1 MSLKQRLRMADILTN
16 NTKMGWNC
24 DSDREKCKYN
34 GKIPTAT
41 CPWNSDLRRQI
52 WWPTTQRWVETA
64 TATQKSTN
72 TIVKYQQRH
81 VLETATWDGRYGDK
95 HRDGLKLRQ
104 RQRTAQIQRWNTNR
118 DLSSSSILEMT
129 GCEIQTRD
137 VCNPLKRTSLQVW
150 HRIWTWEYR
159 EQIWL
164 VVRANLFQV
173 QHKSLFITFW
183 SLRKLSQH
191 LAYSNKI

>member
-24 DSDREKCKYN
+24 DSNREKCKYN

-41 CPWNSDLRRQI
+41 CPWNSDLGRQI
-52 WWPTTQRWVETA
+52 WWQTTQRWVETA

-72 TIVKYQQRH
+72 TIVKYQQWH

-104 RQRTAQIQRWNTNR
+104 RQRTAQIQRWNTDR
-118 DLSSSSILEMT
+118 DLSSSSILEMA
-129 GCEIQTRD
+129 GCEIQTREYLT
-137 VCNPLKRTSLQVW
+137 PLRGPLYRSGIEFELGTTKNKSGKWSGPTYSKFSTSL
-150 HRIWTWEYR
+150 
-159 EQIWL
+159 
-164 VVRANLFQV
+164 
-173 QHKSLFITFW
+173 
-183 SLRKLSQH
+183 
-191 LAYSNKI
+191 YS